1 MEALMKQIA
10 RIAVL
15 VAVLLAALSAQAS
28 AQKKPVVKKE
38 TPVQSAG
45 TIRELMA
52 RHIGTKTNLGTIKS
66 VATDFFVLDDDGVE
80 VVHPLSTIHTI
91 LFVKDDDSAGTRMEI
106 RLVGKD

>member
-15 VAVLLAALSAQAS
+15 VAVLLAALSVQAS

-45 TIRELMA
+45 TIKELMA

-80 VVHPLSTIHTI
+80 VIHPLATIHTI
-91 LFVKDDDSAGTRMEI
+91 KFGQADEAGVRKMEI
-106 RLVGKD
+106 RLIGMD